1 MPAKPSKSKEFT
13 WKIMKKA
20 FSIGK
25 TSNNTFSDSKIKV
38 AHVRYYVDSG
48 QYTIDD
54 DNYTID
60 NDDDIEDMDNLED
73 MSLLVEIYGG
83 SEGRVIR
90 ESSTQGSVNQTSSSR
105 KMQNVGQRSTASY
118 QLVVEE
124 DENLISSQNSKLH
137 GQRDVYS
144 R

>member
-1 MPAKPSKSKEFT
+1 
-13 WKIMKKA
+13 MKKLKE
-20 FSIGK
+20 SGNG
-25 TSNNTFSDSKIKV
+25 SNSKGPKLTC
-38 AHVRYYVDSG
+38 S
-48 QYTIDD
+48 
-54 DNYTID
+54 
-60 NDDDIEDMDNLED
+60 
-73 MSLLVEIYGG
+73 YGG

-105 KMQNVGQRSTASY
+105 KMQNVGQRSTTSY